1 MRVAIAVVTMAL
13 GACASLSKGPGQPMT
28 FVELAERC
36 DMTTVQLDSLLE
48 AAAQHARTNRGVEL
62 TPGLVGVMLST
73 TGRPEG
79 KYDCRAHAALLSRT
93 VVQ

>member
-1 MRVAIAVVTMAL
+1 
-13 GACASLSKGPGQPMT
+13 MT

-73 TGRPEG
+73 TGRPDRD
-79 KYDCRAHAALLSRT
+79 YDCRAHAALLSRT
-93 VVQ
+93 VLQ